1 MRSCAGPDMRWT
13 VTFKDSAQRLEQGPF
28 TGNWKKLEGYQDL
41 YRIRS
46 GDYRIVYQIERPER
60 LIRIL
65 AICDR
70 KNLHR
75 RLVL

>member
-1 MRSCAGPDMRWT
+1 MSSSIFRKESDL
-13 VTFKDSAQRLEQGPF
+13 KSQERLPGSNKGHSPA
-28 TGNWKKLEGYQDL
+28 NWKKLEGYQDL

-46 GDYRIVYQIERPER
+46 GDYRIVYQIERSER